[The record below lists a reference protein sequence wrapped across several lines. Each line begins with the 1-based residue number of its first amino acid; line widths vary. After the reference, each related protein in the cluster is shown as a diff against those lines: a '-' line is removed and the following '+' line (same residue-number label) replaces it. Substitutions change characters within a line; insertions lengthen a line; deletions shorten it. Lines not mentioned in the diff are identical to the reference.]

1 MKKSGKEGTGTRAID
16 CAEVMRQL
24 FEYLDGEVDAVSRSE
39 IMHHLDDCRSCFSRV
54 EFEKALKE
62 KVKQASRGTAPDSLR
77 QKLDV
82 LIQGFA
88 VAGEEAGGEHGHANR
103 ARKDSQRDQD

>member
-24 FEYLDGEVDAVSRSE
+24 FEYLDGEVDAVSHKE
-39 IMHHLDDCRSCFSRV
+39 ITHHLDDCRSCFSRV

-62 KVKQASRGTAPDSLR
+62 KVRQASRGTAPDSLR
-77 QKLDV
+77 EKLDV
-82 LIQGFA
+82 LIRGFA
-88 VAGEEAGGEHGHANR
+88 VAGEEAGDEHRHANR
-103 ARKDSQRDQD
+103 AGKDSQREKD